1 MPKMR
6 TNRAMAKRV
15 RVRNS
20 GSLKRKKAY
29 HSHILTKKTTKRCR
43 GLRARTE
50 VDPSN
55 EDNTRR
61 LLPYAGK

>member
-1 MPKMR
+1 
-6 TNRAMAKRV
+6 MAKRV

-29 HSHILTKKTTKRCR
+29 HSHILTKKSTKRCR

-50 VDPSN
+50 IDVTN
-55 EDNTRR
+55 EDNARR
-61 LLPYAGK
+61 QMPYARKGK